1 MSKDFFQGAYV
12 TAPVSIAI
20 GFVLGWMIY
29 EGKGDADQSNTIP
42 IYYIATDQISVELPV
57 EAPDAFLVL
66 TDLPF
71 EHRMTINK

>member
-42 IYYIATDQISVELPV
+42 IDSIAPDQISVELPV
-57 EAPDAFLVL
+57 
-66 TDLPF
+66 
-71 EHRMTINK
+71 N